1 MNIRDAIAHV
11 VNRHDLTLTD
21 MTAVMR
27 QIMAG
32 EATPAQ
38 IAGLLVALRQK
49 GESVDE
55 ITAAACVMRELSVK
69 VEVDVAPLIDTCGT
83 GGDASGTFNIS
94 TASAFVVAAGG
105 GYVAKHGNRSVSS
118 ASGSA
123 DLLEAAGARLALT
136 PANISRCIREVGFGF
151 MFAQAHHGATR
162 HAAGPR
168 RELGIRTLFNVLG
181 PLTNPA
187 TPPLQL
193 VGLFNR
199 DWVPRIAEVL
209 LQLGSQRALVVHA
222 TDGLDEISIGAP
234 TLVAELQGG
243 VITHYEINPAQL
255 GIRAASLDTLKV
267 LNVEESLTRIRA
279 VFENVAG
286 PARDI
291 VALNAGAALYLCGLS
306 TDIVEGYQRA
316 LELIASGAARAR
328 FERFIALTQTLA
340 EPDHHGATTC
350 PPK

>member
-1 MNIRDAIAHV
+1 MNIRDAIAQV
-11 VNRHDLTLTD
+11 VDHHDLSLSD

-49 GESVDE
+49 GETVDE

-69 VEVDVAPLIDTCGT
+69 VESQVAPLIDTCGT

-94 TASAFVVAAGG
+94 TAAAFVVAAGG

-123 DLLEAAGARLALT
+123 DLLEAAGARLTLSPDQIA
-136 PANISRCIREVGFGF
+136 RCIRDTGFGF

-187 TPPLQL
+187 GAPLQL
-193 VGLFNR
+193 VGLFKR

-209 LQLGSQRALVVHA
+209 QRLGSVRAMVVHA
-222 TDGLDEISIGAP
+222 ADGLDEISIGGS
-234 TLVAELQGG
+234 TLVAELKAG
-243 VITHYEINPAQL
+243 VISHYEIHPSEL
-255 GIRAASLDTLKV
+255 GINAAPLAALKV
-267 LNVEESLTRIRA
+267 QNAQESLARIRA
-279 VFENVAG
+279 VFANEAG

-306 TDIVEGYQRA
+306 VDLRDGYQNA
-316 LELIASGAARAR
+316 LRLIASGAARDHFAR
-328 FERFIALTQTLA
+328 YVALTEALA
-340 EPDHHGATTC
+340 GPDNS
-350 PPK
+350 